1 MCLGLL
7 RRREP
12 VWRDEKDRMRRD
24 DSKKKLLYGD
34 ASFFYELWFI
44 SFHSTILLYSPS
56 SILYPVI
63 ITHMIDYLFVL
74 CFYVV

>member
-7 RRREP
+7 RRKEL
-12 VWRDEKDRMRRD
+12 VWRDEEDRTRRD

-34 ASFFYELWFI
+34 ASFFYELCLILFL
-44 SFHSTILLYSPS
+44 FTILLYSPS